1 MPSKLNIL
9 MVEDNPDDVVL
20 TKDMLGSRA
29 FVTNKATLKEA
40 FEELKLRSFD
50 AILLDLGVPDSQ
62 GIETFETISRYS
74 ATVPPVIVL
83 TSNDDEVL
91 IQKTLTQGAQDYLLK
106 SHLTPELLTR
116 TVFHAIERYKF
127 DQALRKNNRELIALN
142 QSLAKARDIAV
153 DASRSKSEFLANISH
168 EIRTPLSGIVSI
180 ADLLIDECN
189 AETVAEF
196 HQILRESSRNLMATV
211 NDLLDLSKME
221 AGKMIVNI
229 SEVNLRELI
238 HEVAIAIT
246 PTAKK
251 KGIGVETQIA
261 DGVPESIETD
271 ELRLKQAVLNFAHNA
286 VKFTD
291 SGKIIICANPDPDES
306 DHVRVCV
313 EDTGIGI
320 KPELLKTIFDPFMQA
335 DGSMT
340 RKYGGTGLGLAISE
354 KAAALL
360 EGDIGVTSE
369 VGKGSTFWI
378 RVPTRSLKPDS
389 LS

>member
-1 MPSKLNIL
+1 MPPKLNIL
-9 MVEDNPDDVVL
+9 MVEDNQDDVVL

-29 FVTNKATLKEA
+29 FVTNKTTLKEA

-50 AILLDLGVPDSQ
+50 VILLDLGVPDSQ

-83 TSNDDEVL
+83 TSNDDEAL
-91 IQKTLTQGAQDYLLK
+91 IQKTLTQGAQDYLVK
-106 SHLTPELLTR
+106 SHLTPELLSR
-116 TVFHAIERYKF
+116 TVLHAIERYKF
-127 DQALRKNNRELIALN
+127 DQALRKKNRELVALN

-189 AETVAEF
+189 SDTVAEF

-221 AGKMIVNI
+221 AGKMIVNVGD
-229 SEVNLRELI
+229 VNLRELV
-238 HEVAIAIT
+238 HEVAIAIS

-251 KGIGVETQIA
+251 KSIDVETKI
-261 DGVPESIETD
+261 DECVPQTITTD

-291 SGKIIICANPDPDES
+291 SGRILICICIDPDDS
-306 DHVRVCV
+306 SFVRLCV

-360 EGDIGVTSE
+360 EGEIGVDSE
-369 VGKGSTFWI
+369 VGKGSSFWI
-378 RVPTRSLKPDS
+378 KVPIKNPQSETQA
-389 LS
+389 